1 MRYYLVFI
9 FSLVS
14 FISGSLY
21 SKAQKT
27 KSRPIS
33 VLILFMGD
41 YKSEIQFDG
50 SVQENIAGILNE
62 NSQIKPDK
70 ACEISA
76 RFQEV
81 QYSGSRHLK
90 INFNFDCQKNEITK
104 SSQKMKLTPEY
115 VRLKDLKTTSEGF
128 YLSEAHK
135 NVQFKIV
142 ELKY

>member
-1 MRYYLVFI
+1 MCYYLVLI
-9 FSLVS
+9 VSLIS
-14 FISGSLY
+14 FTSESLY
-21 SKAQKT
+21 SKTKKT

-41 YKSEIQFDG
+41 YKSEMQFDG
-50 SVQENIAGILNE
+50 SIQENIVGILNE
-62 NSQIKPDK
+62 SSQIKPDK
-70 ACEISA
+70 DCEISA

-90 INFNFDCQKNEITK
+90 INFYFDCQKNEIVK
-104 SSQKMKLTPEY
+104 SAQKIGLSPEY
-115 VRLKDLKTTSEGF
+115 VRLKDLKSASEGF